1 MTCYGSVTV
10 ILKVTQYF
18 LSVVFKVTLMSNYT
32 YNLYNPVGFFVILF
46 RKALFELNTED
57 NAK

>member
-46 RKALFELNTED
+46 RKSLI
-57 NAK
+57 